1 MKSPWKSNERLDPSR
16 TYVGVATTL
25 DSRHLRTTP
34 MMFVGA
40 QATAKQMKAAPG
52 CIGFASQ
59 ARPLKKNYRSI
70 SVWES
75 EEALR
80 AFVHS
85 GAHGDLVNSTRA
97 EVESFRSV
105 HWTLSGA
112 DGRPTWREGSR
123 RLAAKVADV

>member
-25 DSRHLRTTP
+25 NSRRFRSTP
-34 MMFVGA
+34 KMFAGA

-59 ARPLKKNYRSI
+59 ARPFKKNYRSI

-85 GAHGDLVNSTRA
+85 GAHGDLVKSTRA

-105 HWTLSGA
+105 HWALDGA
-112 DGRPTWREGSR
+112 DGRPTWREGSQ
-123 RLAAKVADV
+123 RLTAEAAEV